1 MGTETAGTEINFCL
15 FFCSH
20 DFIFPFLSLFSDS
33 PSVPY
38 NEYSKWR
45 VLGTWGEMQDVLG
58 ISMKCKEL
66 ASVLAL
72 FQLHLLLSAV
82 RWGKQRGGEQ
92 RLCAGTDWVELASFL
107 LHPKFSALEWTF
119 HTRSLLRR
127 AYEDASCQRVGEEPE
142 GNTGSK
148 PSKRLL
154 EMCTEMK
161 TPENQP
167 NGIKRRLPNL
177 FWETRRCCPSQR
189 DPQGLL

>member
-20 DFIFPFLSLFSDS
+20 AFIFPFLSLFSDS

-45 VLGTWGEMQDVLG
+45 VLGTWGEMQAVLG
-58 ISMKCKEL
+58 ISIKCKEL
-66 ASVLAL
+66 VSVLTL
-72 FQLHLLLSAV
+72 FQLRLLLSAV
-82 RWGKQRGGEQ
+82 QWGKQEAVNKGYVQ
-92 RLCAGTDWVELASFL
+92 FTPWNTSTDWVELASFL

-127 AYEDASCQRVGEEPE
+127 AYEDVSCPRVGEETE

-154 EMCTEMK
+154 EMCTAMK
-161 TPENQP
+161 TPP
-167 NGIKRRLPNL
+167 NGIK
-177 FWETRRCCPSQR
+177 TRRCCPSQR